1 MKEYIIYEDENGNKY
16 VKGNIGGGYTIS
28 ECSDKTNYLWDYS
41 SATEEDIAKMCKN
54 TGEMLARN
62 DDVLGWPKTMKY

>member
-41 SATEEDIAKMCKN
+41 SATEEDIVKMCKN

-62 DDVLGWPKTMKY
+62 DEVLVGKSNRL